1 MITFIS
7 CLLLLIVGYV
17 AYGRFVERVFAP
29 DENRETP
36 AIRCN
41 DGVDFVPMKPWK
53 IFMIQFLN
61 IAGLGPIF
69 GAIMGA
75 KFGASAY
82 IWIVVGSIFAG
93 AVHDYLAGMLS
104 LRNNGASLPEL
115 IGKYLGLTVQQITR
129 LFTIVL
135 MVLVGVVFVSGPAG
149 LLEKLTAIDDWW
161 WIGIIFGYYL
171 LASML
176 PIDKLIGKV
185 YPVFAVALLFM
196 AVGIFTVLM
205 IQQPAIPELTDGL
218 SNMHP
223 NAADTPIFPMLF
235 ISIACGAISGFHATQ
250 SPLMARCMT
259 NEKQGRPIF
268 YGAMIVEGIVALI
281 WAAAAN
287 VFFYENGMGENNAA
301 VIVNNISTEWLGV
314 AGGVLAILGVV
325 FAPITSGDTAFRS
338 ARLIVADIFQYDQKP
353 IKNRLLICVPLFLAA
368 ATILLYSLNDVEGFN
383 IIWRYFAWANQTLA
397 VITLW
402 ALSVWLMRTR
412 RRWHW
417 VTLIPALF
425 MTVVV
430 SLYILIASEGFAFDY
445 QPSLCVS
452 ILFAFVLLLL
462 FYYKELRRR

>member
-1 MITFIS
+1 MITFLVS
-7 CLLLLIVGYV
+7 LLVLVVGYFV
-17 AYGRFVERVFAP
+17 YGKLVEKIFAP
-29 DENRETP
+29 DPSKITP
-36 AIRCN
+36 AVALN
-41 DGVDFVPMKPWK
+41 DGVDYVPLKPWK
-53 IFMIQFLN
+53 LFTIQFLN

-82 IWIVVGSIFAG
+82 LWIVLGCIFAG

-115 IGKYLGLTVQQITR
+115 IGKYLGMSVQQFTR
-129 LFTIVL
+129 LFSVVL

-149 LLEKLTAIDDWW
+149 LLQNLTSLHQYWW
-161 WIGIIFGYYL
+161 MIIIFLYYL

-185 YPVFAVALLFM
+185 YPLFAIALLFM
-196 AVGIFTVLM
+196 AVGIFAVLL
-205 IQQPAIPELTDGL
+205 IEQPVLPEITDGL
-218 SNMHP
+218 QNTHP
-223 NAADTPIFPMLF
+223 SAIDTPIFPMLF

-250 SPLMARCMT
+250 SPMMARCMT

-287 VFFYENGMGENNAA
+287 VFFAENGMDENNAA
-301 VIVNNISTEWLGV
+301 IIVNNISTQWLGTV
-314 AGGVLAILGVV
+314 GGVLAILGVV

-338 ARLIVADIFQYDQKP
+338 ARLIIADVFAIDQTP
-353 IKNRLLICVPLFLAA
+353 IKKRLLICVPMFLIAIG
-368 ATILLYSLNDVEGFN
+368 ILLYSLSDVEGFN

-412 RRWHW
+412 RKWHFI
-417 VTLIPALF
+417 TLIPAIF
-425 MTVVV
+425 MTIIV
-430 SLYILIASEGFAFDY
+430 SLYILIADEGLSLHY
-445 QPSLCVS
+445 NPSLA
-452 ILFAFVLLLL
+452 IAIAIALLLTGL
-462 FYYKELRRR
+462 FYFKELKRK